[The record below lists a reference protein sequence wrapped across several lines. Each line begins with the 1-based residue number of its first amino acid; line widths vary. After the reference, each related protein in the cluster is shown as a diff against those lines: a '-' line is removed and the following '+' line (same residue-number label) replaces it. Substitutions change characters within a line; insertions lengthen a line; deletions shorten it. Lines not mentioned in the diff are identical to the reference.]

1 MSPEFSRPLPAA
13 QIGANE
19 ITRVI
24 EANAQE
30 CAAIAARLGLP
41 ELVSF
46 TVTFR
51 ISRLDGDAFLAH
63 GHLRARAVRSC
74 VVSLE
79 DFTEPTELD
88 FTIRFVT
95 EEPSEA
101 DMLEAP
107 FDYEDGPDEVVY
119 SNGLLDLGEAAVQEY
134 ALSLVPYPRKPGVE
148 FKESGEDGGNP
159 FAALKS
165 LSRGG

>member
-1 MSPEFSRPLPAA
+1 MQPEFSRPIPTA

-19 ITRVI
+19 LTREI
-24 EANAQE
+24 EATREE

-46 TVTFR
+46 KASFR
-51 ISRLDGDAFLAH
+51 LTRQDGDAFLAH
-63 GHLRARAVRSC
+63 GHLHARAVRTC
-74 VVSLE
+74 VVSLD
-79 DFTEPTELD
+79 DFTEPTDLD
-88 FTIRFVT
+88 FTIRFVA

-101 DMLEAP
+101 DMLDAP

-119 SNGLLDLGEAAVQEY
+119 SQGALDIGEAAVEEY

-148 FKESGEDGGNP
+148 FTDSVEDDPNP
-159 FAALKS
+159 FAALKPPP
-165 LSRGG
+165 RIN